1 MARAITGRVV
11 VKPVYVIARDQFGN
25 ARFDDWD
32 GLPDEAK
39 EGYRKVM
46 TEAERAKFTMEGYHA
61 DT

>member
-1 MARAITGRVV
+1 MARAITGRII